1 MSAKDLLAV
10 LAMFV
15 PSFLL
20 IAIVAFTLIRSG
32 DVATADPGAG
42 FVHAGA
48 GTEKAQEGHG
58 ASMRA
63 RPQIATQKL
72 MRDPWEKP
80 IYAKSSRAP
89 YAAPCDLGMGDQQIP
104 CFYW

>member
-10 LAMFV
+10 LAMIV

-20 IAIVAFTLIRSG
+20 IGVIAFTLAQPA
-32 DVATADPGAG
+32 DVVTAPSAAV
-42 FVHAGA
+42 FVHASA
-48 GTEKAQEGHG
+48 GTEKVHEGHD

-63 RPQIATQKL
+63 KPQIATQKL

-80 IYAKSSRAP
+80 VYAKSSAAS
-89 YAAPCDLGMGDQQIP
+89 YVAPCDSSMSDQKIP